1 MTVIRPKDRD
11 TIIQSLRSGVV
22 PNRGLQ
28 HIQVGRTQEIK
39 ELLKDIDRIADG
51 GSTFRL
57 ITGEYGAG
65 KTFFLSLVRSLALE
79 KKLVT
84 VHADL
89 NPDRRLQSSNGQA
102 RSLYA
107 ELMRNL
113 STRMKPEGG
122 ALAGVLEKFIT
133 STIAEAK
140 EAGIRDAEAIIL
152 KLEHLTEMTNG
163 YDFATVID
171 AYRRGFEYSNEQLKA
186 DALRWLR
193 GEFTSKID
201 AKNALGVRSIIND
214 ASFYDQL
221 KLMGRFVRL
230 AGYSG
235 LLVCFDELVNLCR
248 ITNPHSRNANY
259 EQILRILNDSLQGT
273 TEGLGFVLGG
283 TPKFLTDTRLGLYS
297 YDALR
302 SRLAVNRFTQNNN
315 FVDFSGA
322 VIPLSSFTQNE
333 FLVLLHN
340 LLHVYAGGDESNYLL
355 PEEGLQAFMRHCY
368 KQVGDA
374 SFRTPRN
381 TIKEFIDLLAV
392 LEQNKQANWETLLGY
407 VKVKADHGES
417 MVDSADSEDDEL
429 VSFKL

>member
-1 MTVIRPKDRD
+1 MTAIRQKDRD
-11 TIIQSLRSGVV
+11 VIIQSLRSGVV
-22 PNRGLQ
+22 PSRGLH
-28 HIQVGRTQEIK
+28 HIQVGRKKEI
-39 ELLKDIDRIADG
+39 EEFLKDLDRIADG

-89 NPDRRLQSSNGQA
+89 NPDRRLQSSSGQA

-113 STRMKPEGG
+113 STRLKPEGG
-122 ALAGVLEKFIT
+122 ALSGVIEKFIT
-133 STIAEAK
+133 STLTEAK
-140 EAGIRDAEAIIL
+140 ESGISERRALHA

-163 YDFATVID
+163 YDFAAVIG
-171 AYRRGFEYSNEQLKA
+171 AYWQGYENGNDQLKA

-193 GEFTSKID
+193 GEFATKTE
-201 AKNALGVRSIIND
+201 AKNALGVRGIISD

-235 LLVCFDELVNLCR
+235 LLVCLDELVNLYK
-248 ITNPHSRNANY
+248 ITNPQSRNANY

-273 TEGLGFVLGG
+273 TEGLGFILGG
-283 TPKFLTDTRLGLYS
+283 TPEFVTDGRRGLYS
-297 YDALR
+297 YDALK
-302 SRLAVNRFTQNNN
+302 SRLAENKFTKDNH

-322 VIPLSSFTQNE
+322 VIPLSSFSQDE

-340 LLHVYAGGDESNYLL
+340 LLHVYASGDEANYLL
-355 PEEGLQAFMRHCY
+355 HEDALQAFMRHCH
-368 KQVGDA
+368 KQIGDE
-374 SFRTPRN
+374 SFRSPRN
-381 TIKEFIDLLAV
+381 TIKEFLDLLAT
-392 LEQNKQANWETLLGY
+392 LEQNPTANWETLLGH
-407 VKVKADHGES
+407 VKVHHDVGES
-417 MVDSADSEDDEL
+417 LLNHDEDDEL
-429 VSFKL
+429 FSFKL